1 MNVHNK
7 IKLMYFLLQATKEHG
22 VEGIASGKFV
32 TLAKSEL
39 PHRMSI
45 HQGLHGFDK
54 YRGAH
59 ELLRSLVGPDKVDVF
74 KDDAVSNGDAAVS
87 NDNTAVSNVNT
98 AVSYD
103 NTAVSND
110 VEDFS
115 QKSESTFDNS
125 MDVGEQ
131 SKDINIGD

>member
-1 MNVHNK
+1 
-7 IKLMYFLLQATKEHG
+7 MYFLLQGTKEHG
-22 VEGIASGKFV
+22 IEGIASGKFV

-45 HQGLHGFDK
+45 HQGLHSFDTLNI
-54 YRGAH
+54 YRAH
-59 ELLRSLVGPDKVDVF
+59 ELLRSLVGPDKVDVS

-87 NDNTAVSNVNT
+87 NDNTAVSN
-98 AVSYD
+98 
-103 NTAVSND
+103 D
-110 VEDFS
+110 VKDAA
-115 QKSESTFDNS
+115 QKSESTSDNS